1 MEKNFKSPE
10 FWEKLGVIR
19 NEVLASVESLLKEL
33 GGKVCMLYYHIE
45 KSLPRYTFF
54 EVDSDGHGFELF
66 IDSIE
71 EKNDYVAI
79 NFSDGEDYHES
90 TSVLSCLN
98 LTEAMYVLE
107 ELENVKNY
115 VDKNCEEVVTD
126 FNI

>member
-1 MEKNFKSPE
+1 MKTNFKSKE
-10 FWEKLGVIR
+10 FWKTLDAVR
-19 NEVLASVESLLKEL
+19 AEVLQAVEDLLKEL
-33 GGKVCMLYYHIE
+33 GGKVCMAYYHIE
-45 KSLPRYTFF
+45 TSLPRYTFF

-71 EKNDYVAI
+71 QKNDYVTI

-107 ELENVKNY
+107 ELENVKHY
-115 VDKNCEEVVTD
+115 VVKNKEQVVTELKD
-126 FNI
+126 